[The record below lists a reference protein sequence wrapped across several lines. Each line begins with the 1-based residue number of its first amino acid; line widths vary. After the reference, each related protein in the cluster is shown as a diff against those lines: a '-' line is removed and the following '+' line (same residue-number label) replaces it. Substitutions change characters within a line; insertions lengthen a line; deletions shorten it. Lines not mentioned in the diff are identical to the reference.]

1 METGAEGVAVS
12 VGGLMDF
19 DGFRKPC
26 APPVLNPALGD
37 KACGSIGSSAWTLVM
52 ARKMNA
58 RAVKRGFFTRAR
70 GSIMTADE

>member
-1 METGAEGVAVS
+1 METGTEGAAAS
-12 VGGLMDF
+12 AGGLIDF

-26 APPVLNPALGD
+26 VPPVLNPAPGD
-37 KACGSIGSSAWTLVM
+37 KACGSIGSPAWTLGM
-52 ARKMNA
+52 ARRMNA